1 MRIVVAVV
9 GKPRDA
15 NLAGAIREYE
25 TRAGRYWPLQ
35 VHEVREEPARSGSA
49 DLVREREG
57 ERLLAALPPGAQV
70 IACEVNGKAMRS
82 EAFAAWLQRLRED
95 ARDVAIVIGGAYGLG
110 DVVKK
115 RASSTLVLAPWTLP
129 HELARLVLAEQLYR
143 AGTIL
148 RGEPYH
154 K

>member
-1 MRIVVAVV
+1 MHFIVAVV

-25 TRAGRYWPLQ
+25 TRASRYWPLQ
-35 VHEVREEPARSGSA
+35 IHEVREEPSRSGSA

-57 ERLLAALPPGAQV
+57 ERLLATLPPGAQV
-70 IACEVNGKAMRS
+70 IACDVNGRAMTS
-82 EAFAAWLQRLRED
+82 EQFAKWLQHLRER
-95 ARDVAIVIGGAYGLG
+95 ARDVALIIGGAYGLG
-110 DVVKK
+110 DVVKT
-115 RASSTLVLAPWTLP
+115 RAMASLTLAPWTLP

-143 AGTIL
+143 AGSIL

>member
-1 MRIVVAVV
+1 MQLVVAVV

-25 TRAGRYWPLQ
+25 MRASRYWPLH
-35 VHEVREEPARSGSA
+35 VHEVREEPARSGAA
-49 DLVREREG
+49 DLVREREA
-57 ERLLAALPPGAQV
+57 ERLLTAMPPGATV
-70 IACEVNGKAMRS
+70 VACDLTGRGMTS
-82 EAFAAWLQRLRED
+82 EQFAAWLQELRER
-95 ARDVAIVIGGAYGLG
+95 ARDVAFAIGGAFGLAPAL
-110 DVVKK
+110 KA
-115 RASSTLVLAPWTLP
+115 RATTSLALAPWTLP